1 MSQGI
6 QKLTVGVDRGIVGH
20 SIATV
25 PWSSPQAVH
34 QAAMADLSVLVG
46 LVKVEQLAE
55 VLAEASVEVLA
66 EAVAE
71 VLAEAS
77 VEVAAEQLAE
87 ASVVGR

>member
-1 MSQGI
+1 M
-6 QKLTVGVDRGIVGH
+6 VDL
-20 SIATV
+20 
-25 PWSSPQAVH
+25 P
-34 QAAMADLSVLVG
+34 VLVG

-55 VLAEASVEVLA
+55 VLAEASVEVAA

-71 VLAEAS
+71 VMAEAS

>member
-6 QKLTVGVDRGIVGH
+6 QKLTVGVDLGIVDH
-20 SIATV
+20 SIAIV

-34 QAAMADLSVLVG
+34 HAAMVDLQVLVG

-55 VLAEASVEVLA
+55 VLGEAFVEVLA
-66 EAVAE
+66 EAV
-71 VLAEAS
+71 AEAS